1 MDTGE
6 GMDGATLLALAILT
20 TAGGGA
26 GLAWFLVTR
35 TGHAP
40 GARPLA
46 VFLLLVGLW
55 ALGLL
60 LPDRTG
66 RSLLALAPLAG
77 AVFVH
82 FALRLADRG
91 DRFLG
96 WVYGAG
102 AGATLLALIGG
113 TGEFIPWPG
122 CDRFFRYQG
131 TGLGAAGITLSLA
144 ALGHALLLDS
154 WRRTRGKRHRQIGVA
169 LVSSAL
175 GLGSVVAL
183 AFPVL
188 GVEHFPWTLLL
199 LPGYVFG
206 LGYGVVRYE
215 LMAANHWA
223 RQALTW
229 AMVTT
234 LAVTATAVPLGW
246 LAAERSWLVSVL
258 AVVVAMLA
266 WTPLQRLAERLIFP
280 SGEISAAELSEWRD
294 ALDAAADETALA
306 TVARVLLHRKFGLPE
321 DAGSDWSAA
330 PPGPRRL
337 AELIDTLKSE
347 AGRTLERRRALAE
360 QRRLAELG
368 ALAATVAHDL
378 RNPMNIIAMAVADAE
393 PASRA
398 EVAAQLARMT
408 ALVRDLL
415 DYAKPW
421 TVEPTE
427 TNLAAVLRDA
437 GAGLAFAT
445 EIPPGLSL
453 RADRLRLGQV
463 LSNLLANASTASG
476 RVLVTAETCADFTV
490 IDVCD
495 DGPGIPEAIRESL
508 FRPFV
513 SRGQGGTG
521 LGLAIVARIMTAHG
535 GSVTVAS
542 RPGWTTCFRLGFHDD
557 HRHHPAC

>member
-1 MDTGE
+1 
-6 GMDGATLLALAILT
+6 MDGAALLALAILT
-20 TAGGGA
+20 TAGVGA

-35 TGHAP
+35 TGQAP

-46 VFLLLVGLW
+46 AFLLLVGLW

-60 LPDRTG
+60 LPDGAG

-82 FALRLADRG
+82 FTLRLADRG
-91 DRFLG
+91 VGALG
-96 WVYGAG
+96 WIYGAG

-131 TGLGAAGITLSLA
+131 AGLAAAGVTLTLA

-154 WRRTRGKRHRQIGVA
+154 WRRTLGKRHRQIGVV
-169 LVSSAL
+169 LGSSAL

-188 GVEHFPWTLLL
+188 GIEVFPWTLLL
-199 LPGYVFG
+199 LPGYAIG

-234 LAVTATAVPLGW
+234 LAVVATAVPLGW
-246 LAAERSWLVSVL
+246 LAAERSWLASVL
-258 AVVVAMLA
+258 AVLVAMLA
-266 WTPLQRLAERLIFP
+266 WMPLQRLAGRLIFP
-280 SGEISAAELSEWRD
+280 SGEVSAAELAEWRE
-294 ALDAAADETALA
+294 ALDAATDETALETVA
-306 TVARVLLHRKFGLPE
+306 TVLLSRKLGLPE
-321 DAGSDWSAA
+321 DVLSDWSEA

-337 AELIDTLKSE
+337 AELIDTLKAE
-347 AGRTLERRRALAE
+347 ARRTLERRRAHAE
-360 QRRLAELG
+360 QQRLAELG

-378 RNPMNIIAMAVADAE
+378 RNPMNIIAMAVADTA
-393 PASRA
+393 PAPRA
-398 EVAAQLARMT
+398 EVAAQLARMA

-421 TVEPTE
+421 TVEPAE
-427 TNLAAVLRDA
+427 TDLAAVLQEV
-437 GAGLAFAT
+437 GAGLAFTT
-445 EIPPGLSL
+445 ELPSGLSL

-463 LSNLLANASTASG
+463 LGNLLANAAAASG
-476 RVLVTAETCADFTV
+476 RVLVTAETTGDFTV
-490 IDVCD
+490 IEVCD
-495 DGPGIPEAIRESL
+495 DGPGIPEDIRESL

-513 SRGQGGTG
+513 SRGPGGTG
-521 LGLAIVARIMTAHG
+521 LGLAIVARIMAAHG

-542 RPGWTTCFRLGFHDD
+542 RPGWTTCFRLRFP
-557 HRHHPAC
+557 R